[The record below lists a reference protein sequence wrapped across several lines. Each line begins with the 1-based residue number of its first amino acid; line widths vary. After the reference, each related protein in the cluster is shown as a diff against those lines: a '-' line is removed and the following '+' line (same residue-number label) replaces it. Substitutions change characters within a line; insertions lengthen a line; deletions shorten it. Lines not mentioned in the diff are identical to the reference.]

1 MQTLRVD
8 SGDERMY
15 GAAGELPAREI
26 RSIEHGWIDSLYR
39 FVRSN
44 PPTNKS
50 IHS

>member
-8 SGDERMY
+8 SGDERMH
-15 GAAGELPAREI
+15 GAADELPGREI
-26 RSIEHGWIDSLYR
+26 RSIAYGWIDNLYR
-39 FVRSN
+39 FVRLT